1 MAEQHYPPL
10 VEDSPPP
17 VRNAEGEPTPP
28 ARGPWLWLLI
38 VAAVIAAGVYY
49 FFFRSASNNPNTG
62 SATSTA
68 GGSKSKG
75 SGGAAIPVVAVKAT
89 KGDIG
94 VYFDNIGTVT
104 SIYTVSVRSRVDGE
118 LMSILYKEGELV
130 HQGNRL
136 VEIDPRP
143 YEAALTQFEGL
154 LQRDQALLDNARI
167 DLVRYET
174 LVKQDAVPEQQ
185 AATQQALVK
194 QYEGAVKNDQGQI
207 DTAKLNITYSHVD
220 APITG
225 RIGLRLVDPGNIV
238 HASDANALL
247 VITQVQPISVIFPL
261 VEDQLPAV
269 LQKLRAGQRLEVD
282 VYDRDK
288 VNKIA
293 QGWLT
298 TVDNQIDPTTGN
310 VRLRANFDNKDNALF
325 PNQFVNARL
334 LVEEKH
340 GVTLAPSAV
349 IQRGSQTTY
358 VYVVKPDSSADGTA
372 PSADAGASGRAS
384 KGRGA
389 PATASADHGAAPADR
404 GVTGTV
410 TVHQITVGT
419 TEGDQTEV
427 TSGVS
432 PGDILVMSGVDK
444 LQEGSKV
451 SVHFVDAKTGNG
463 T

>member
-10 VEDSPPP
+10 LEDSPTPL
-17 VRNAEGEPTPP
+17 RNTPGEPAPP
-28 ARGPWLWLLI
+28 KRGPWLWLLI

-49 FFFRSASNNPNTG
+49 FFLRPANNNPNTG
-62 SATSTA
+62 SSTSSA
-68 GGSKSKG
+68 GGSKSR
-75 SGGAAIPVVAVKAT
+75 GGGGAIPVVAVKAT

-118 LMSILYKEGELV
+118 LMSVLYKEGELV

-143 YEAALTQFEGL
+143 YEAQLTQFEGL

-167 DLVRYET
+167 DLARYQT

-269 LQKLRAGQRLEVD
+269 LQKQRAGTRHEM
-282 VYDRDK
+282 RDFLRRHGHRGK
-288 VNKIA
+288 RAGSEQEIRREILRDGVRQAMDTWSLLPELLK
-293 QGWLT
+293 GL
-298 TVDNQIDPTTGN
+298 GN
-310 VRLRANFDNKDNALF
+310 GQL
-325 PNQFVNARL
+325 ARNGAA
-334 LVEEKH
+334 V
-340 GVTLAPSAV
+340 GLAP
-349 IQRGSQTTY
+349 QRHRRG
-358 VYVVKPDSSADGTA
+358 
-372 PSADAGASGRAS
+372 GARW
-384 KGRGA
+384 
-389 PATASADHGAAPADR
+389 
-404 GVTGTV
+404 
-410 TVHQITVGT
+410 
-419 TEGDQTEV
+419 
-427 TSGVS
+427 
-432 PGDILVMSGVDK
+432 
-444 LQEGSKV
+444 
-451 SVHFVDAKTGNG
+451 
-463 T
+463 

>member
-1 MAEQHYPPL
+1 
-10 VEDSPPP
+10 
-17 VRNAEGEPTPP
+17 
-28 ARGPWLWLLI
+28 
-38 VAAVIAAGVYY
+38 
-49 FFFRSASNNPNTG
+49 
-62 SATSTA
+62 
-68 GGSKSKG
+68 
-75 SGGAAIPVVAVKAT
+75 
-89 KGDIG
+89 
-94 VYFDNIGTVT
+94 
-104 SIYTVSVRSRVDGE
+104 
-118 LMSILYKEGELV
+118 
-130 HQGNRL
+130 
-136 VEIDPRP
+136 
-143 YEAALTQFEGL
+143 LTQFEGL

-167 DLVRYET
+167 DLARYQT

-207 DTAKLNITYSHVD
+207 ATATLNITYSHVD

-238 HASDANALL
+238 HASDSNGLL

-269 LQKLRAGQRLEVD
+269 LKKMRGAQRLEVD

-288 VNKIA
+288 INKIA
-293 QGWLT
+293 QGWLAT
-298 TVDNQIDPTTGN
+298 IDNQIDPTTGN
-310 VRLRANFDNKDNALF
+310 VRLRATFDNKDNALF

-349 IQRGSQTTY
+349 IQRGSTSTY
-358 VYVVKPDSSADGTA
+358 VYVVKPDTSTGGATPPADTAKPGTPPADTGKLATTSAAHG
-372 PSADAGASGRAS
+372 
-384 KGRGA
+384 
-389 PATASADHGAAPADR
+389 HGAAGKGSAGQGAPPAAGADR
-404 GVTGTV
+404 GIAGTV

-451 SVHFVDAKTGNG
+451 TVHFVDAKTGNG